1 MTERGLVCAEN
12 GWSAFEK
19 AACGYFEPRT
29 DVVEGTHVDAPP
41 APRSPPHPSRTWKTV
56 SHDLEAVMEVFVA
69 GSERP
74 VIRRNSAEPYGLACR
89 EGSEG
94 PDEYKV
100 YDWDGILR
108 LMLKVDSGD
117 HEDAWEYNGVSF
129 LLGFHRAAG
138 RRRPAK
144 SARPS
149 VAETLEDEEA
159 WFSRRGTTVPTLEF
173 LKRLL
178 A

>member
-1 MTERGLVCAEN
+1 VTEKGLVCAED
-12 GWSAFEK
+12 GCGAFER

-41 APRSPPHPSRTWKTV
+41 APRSPPHPFRTWKTV

-74 VIRRNSAEPYGLACR
+74 VIRRNSEEPYGLACR

-94 PDEYKV
+94 PDEFKV
-100 YDWDGILR
+100 YDWDDILR
-108 LMLKVDSGD
+108 LMLMVDSGD
-117 HEDAWEYNGVSF
+117 HVDAWEHNGVSF
-129 LLGFHRAAG
+129 LLGFHRGAG
-138 RRRPAK
+138 RRRPTK

-149 VAETLEDEEA
+149 VTETLEDEEA
-159 WFSRRGTTVPTLEF
+159 WFSRRGTSTPTLEF